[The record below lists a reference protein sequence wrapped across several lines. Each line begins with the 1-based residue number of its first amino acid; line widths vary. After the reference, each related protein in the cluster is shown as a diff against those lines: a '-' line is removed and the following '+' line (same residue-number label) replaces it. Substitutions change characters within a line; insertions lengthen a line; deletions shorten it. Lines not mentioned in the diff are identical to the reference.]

1 MSVFRTIV
9 LPILILFLIPTLNS
23 QDKSIEIHVHD
34 NYTEQPID
42 SALVSILLKG
52 SLINSVYTDINGT
65 ASISIPVTNV
75 KAPGELPSSFILT
88 HNYPNPFS
96 DDTNVNIEIPETMT
110 INAAVYNILGQ
121 RVAFEQILVSGGR
134 HRLNMSLSHLPM
146 GIYFLRI
153 EGNESPTVKLLKLG
167 RKIPP
172 SGPVFSIS
180 QMEFTEN
187 VSLGKV
193 TEDEFTLRI
202 SKYRYNLFETSI
214 SIPGTGEITIP
225 LERNNYIEFVV
236 VNVENHSISRELEII
251 ADNYETTITT
261 PDTLILKSGMYY
273 ITDHASIDSTIEIP
287 SIDMTI
293 ILTLDTYSIS
303 GRVTEDNSGLEGVT
317 ITATG
322 GHTQTVITNSKGQYL
337 ITGIPHG
344 ATVTIAPSLEGFE
357 FNPPYKTLENITHD
371 TTGLNFAKKVTETVS
386 DIDGNVYQMVK
397 IGDQWWMA
405 ENLRTTRYAD
415 GMLISG
421 VYAYEDEDSN
431 AQNYGG
437 LYTWNAVMNGNESN
451 NSNPSGVQGVC
462 PTGWHVPSDA
472 EWQQL
477 EMYLGMTEE
486 EADDIG
492 WREHDIA
499 GKLKSTR
506 TEPIP
511 HPRWNEPNIE
521 ATNESGFSALPGG
534 YKDKENDFHLIW
546 RYGYWWTSTESFT
559 EFRAWYRGLD
569 YNFTGVLRYRT
580 DKQVGLSVRCVKD

>member
-1 MSVFRTIV
+1 MSVFRTTV

-23 QDKSIEIHVHD
+23 QDKSIEIHVYD

-42 SALVSILLKG
+42 SALVTILLNG
-52 SLINSVYTDINGT
+52 NLINSVYTDINGT

-75 KAPGELPSSFILT
+75 KAPGEFPSSFILT

-96 DDTNVNIEIPETMT
+96 DDTNVNIEIPEATT

-121 RVAFEQILVSGGR
+121 RVAFEQILVEGGR

-153 EGNESPTVKLLKLG
+153 EGNESQTVKLLKLG
-167 RKIPP
+167 GKIPL

-180 QMEFTEN
+180 QMGFTEN

-214 SIPGTGEITIP
+214 SIPGDEEITIP
-225 LERNNYIEFVV
+225 LERNNYIEFFV
-236 VNVENHSISRELEII
+236 VNVENHRISRELEII
-251 ADNYETTITT
+251 AENYETTITT

-293 ILTLDTYSIS
+293 FLTLDTYSIS
-303 GRVTEDNSGLEGVT
+303 GTVTEDNLGLEGVT

-322 GHTQTVITNSKGQYL
+322 GYTQTVITNSNGQYL

-344 ATVTIAPSLEGFE
+344 ATVTITPSLEGFE
-357 FNPPYKTLENITHD
+357 FNPPYKTLENITQD
-371 TTGLNFAKKVTETVS
+371 TTGLNFAKRVTEAVT
-386 DIDGNVYQMVK
+386 DIDGNVYQIVK

-431 AQNYGG
+431 AQNYGD
-437 LYTWNAVMNGNESN
+437 YT
-451 NSNPSGVQGVC
+451 P
-462 PTGWHVPSDA
+462 
-472 EWQQL
+472 
-477 EMYLGMTEE
+477 GM
-486 EADDIG
+486 
-492 WREHDIA
+492 R
-499 GKLKSTR
+499 S
-506 TEPIP
+506 
-511 HPRWNEPNIE
+511 
-521 ATNESGFSALPGG
+521 
-534 YKDKENDFHLIW
+534 
-546 RYGYWWTSTESFT
+546 
-559 EFRAWYRGLD
+559 
-569 YNFTGVLRYRT
+569 
-580 DKQVGLSVRCVKD
+580 

>member
-1 MSVFRTIV
+1 MSVFRTTV

-42 SALVSILLKG
+42 SALVTILLNG
-52 SLINSVYTDINGT
+52 DLISSVYTDISGR

-75 KAPGELPSSFILT
+75 KTAGELPSSFILT

-96 DDTNVNIEIPETMT
+96 ENTNVNIEIPEAMI

-134 HRLNMSLSHLPM
+134 HKLNMSLSHLPM

-153 EGNESPTVKLLKLG
+153 EGNESQTVKLLKLG
-167 RKIPP
+167 GMIPP

-180 QMEFTEN
+180 QIGFNEN

-193 TEDEFTLRI
+193 TKDEFTLRI

-214 SIPGTGEITIP
+214 SIPGDGEITIP

-236 VNVENHSISRELEII
+236 VNVKNHSISRELDII

-261 PDTLILKSGMYY
+261 PDTLILKSGMYH

-293 ILTLDTYSIS
+293 ILALDTYSIS
-303 GRVTEDNSGLEGVT
+303 GKVTEDNSGLEGIT

-322 GHTQTVITNSKGQYL
+322 GHTQTVVTNSNGQYL
-337 ITGIPHG
+337 ITGIPHR
-344 ATVTIAPSLEGFE
+344 ATVTITPSLEGFE
-357 FNPPYKTLENITHD
+357 FNPPYKTLENITQD
-371 TTGLNFAKKVTETVS
+371 TTGINFAKKVTETVS
-386 DIDGNVYQMVK
+386 DIDGNVYQIAK

-437 LYTWNAVMNGNESN
+437 LYTFNAVVNGNESN

-486 EADDIG
+486 EAGDIG
-492 WREHDIA
+492 WRKHEIA

-506 TEPIP
+506 TEPIS

-521 ATNESGFSALPGG
+521 ATNESGFTALPGG

-559 EFRAWYRGLD
+559 KFRAWYRGLD
-569 YNFTGVLRYRT
+569 YGFPGVLRYRT
-580 DKQVGLSVRCVKD
+580 DKQVGLSVRCVMD

>member
-1 MSVFRTIV
+1 MSVFRTTI
-9 LPILILFLIPTLNS
+9 LSILILFLIPTLNS
-23 QDKSIEIHVHD
+23 QDKLIEIHVHD
-34 NYTEQPID
+34 NYTEQSID
-42 SALVSILLKG
+42 SALVTVLLNG
-52 SLINSVYTDINGT
+52 DLINSAYTDINGT

-75 KAPGELPSSFILT
+75 KVPGELPSSFILS

-96 DDTNVNIEIPETMT
+96 DDTNVNIEIPEAMT

-121 RVAFEQILVSGGR
+121 RVAFEQLLVSAGR
-134 HRLNMSLSHLPM
+134 HRLNISLSHLPM

-153 EGNESPTVKLLKLG
+153 EGNESQTVKLLKLG
-167 RKIPP
+167 GKIPP

-180 QMEFTEN
+180 QMEFAEN

-214 SIPGTGEITIP
+214 SIPGDGEITIP
-225 LERNNYIEFVV
+225 LERNNYIEFFV
-236 VNVENHSISRELEII
+236 VNVENHHISRELEII
-251 ADNYETTITT
+251 AENYETTITT

-293 ILTLDTYSIS
+293 VLALDTYSIS
-303 GRVTEDNSGLEGVT
+303 GTVTEDNSGLEGVT

-322 GHTQTVITNSKGQYL
+322 GYTQTVITNSNGQYL

-344 ATVTIAPSLEGFE
+344 ATVTITPSLEGFE
-357 FNPPYKTLENITHD
+357 FNPLYKTLENITHD
-371 TTGLNFAKKVTETVS
+371 TTGLNFVKKVTETVS
-386 DIDGNVYQMVK
+386 DIDGNVYQIAK

-405 ENLRTTRYAD
+405 ENLRTTRYAN

-477 EMYLGMTEE
+477 EMYLGMTDEE
-486 EADDIG
+486 VEDIG

-506 TEPIP
+506 TEPDQ
-511 HPRWNEPNIE
+511 HPRWNEPNID
-521 ATNESGFSALPGG
+521 ATNESGFTALPGG
-534 YKDKENDFHLIW
+534 YKDKESNFHLIL

>member
-1 MSVFRTIV
+1 MSVFRTTV
-9 LPILILFLIPTLNS
+9 LPILILFLISTLNS

-42 SALVSILLKG
+42 SALVTILLNG
-52 SLINSVYTDINGT
+52 DLINSVYTDINGT

-96 DDTNVNIEIPETMT
+96 NDTNVNIEIPEAMI

-121 RVAFEQILVSGGR
+121 LVAFEQILVSGGR
-134 HRLNMSLSHLPM
+134 YKLNMSLSHLPM

-153 EGNESPTVKLLKLG
+153 EGNESQTVKLLKLG
-167 RKIPP
+167 GKIPP

-180 QMEFTEN
+180 QIGFTEN
-187 VSLGKV
+187 VSLGKI

-202 SKYRYNLFETSI
+202 SKYQYNLFETSI
-214 SIPGTGEITIP
+214 SIPGDGEITIP

-236 VNVENHSISRELEII
+236 VNVENQGISRELEII

-261 PDTLILKSGMYY
+261 PDTLILKSGMYF
-273 ITDHASIDSTIEIP
+273 ITDHASIDSTVEIP

-293 ILTLDTYSIS
+293 ILALDTYSIS
-303 GRVTEDNSGLEGVT
+303 GTVTEDNSGLEGVT

-322 GHTQTVITNSKGQYL
+322 GHTQTVITNSNGQYL

-344 ATVTIAPSLEGFE
+344 ATVTITPSLEGFE
-357 FNPPYKTLENITHD
+357 FNPPYKTLENITQD

-386 DIDGNVYQMVK
+386 DIDNNVYQIVK

-415 GMLISG
+415 GTLISG
-421 VYAYEDEDSN
+421 VYAYEDINNN
-431 AQNYGG
+431 AQNYGK
-437 LYTWNAVMNGNESN
+437 LYTWDALMNGAESSN
-451 NSNPSGVQGVC
+451 ANPSSVHGVC

-472 EWQQL
+472 EWRQL
-477 EMYLGMTEE
+477 EMYLGMTQE

-492 WREHDIA
+492 WREHNVA
-499 GKLKSTR
+499 GTLKSTR
-506 TEPIP
+506 TEPDP
-511 HPRWNEPNIE
+511 HPRWYIPNIG
-521 ATNESGFSALPGG
+521 ATNESGFSGLPGG
-534 YKDKENDFHLIW
+534 YRSTEEDFFLIW
-546 RYGYWWTSTESFT
+546 KFGYWWSSTESFKD
-559 EFRAWYRGLD
+559 FRAWYRGLD
-569 YNFTGVLRYRT
+569 YNFTGVLRYNT
-580 DKQVGLSVRCVKD
+580 GKQIGLSVRCVKD